1 MKKLITQIKF
11 RSFRLKQELGDILTA
26 QKKVFKQ
33 FKGIVHALKGYKRK
47 GRK

>member
-1 MKKLITQIKF
+1 MKKLIKEIKF
-11 RSFRLKQELGDILTA
+11 RSFRLKQELGDILTT

-33 FKGIVHALKGYKRK
+33 FKGIAHALKGYKRK

>member
-1 MKKLITQIKF
+1 MKKLIKEIKF
-11 RSFRLKQELGDILTA
+11 RSFRLKQELSDILTT

>member
-1 MKKLITQIKF
+1 MKKLIKEIKF

-33 FKGIVHALKGYKRK
+33 FKGIVHAFKGYKRK

>member
-1 MKKLITQIKF
+1 METLIKEIKF
-11 RSFRLKQELGDILTA
+11 RSSRLKQELGDTLTA

>member
-1 MKKLITQIKF
+1 METLIKEIKF
-11 RSFRLKQELGDILTA
+11 RSSRLKQELGDILTA

-33 FKGIVHALKGYKRK
+33 FKGIVHALKGHKRK